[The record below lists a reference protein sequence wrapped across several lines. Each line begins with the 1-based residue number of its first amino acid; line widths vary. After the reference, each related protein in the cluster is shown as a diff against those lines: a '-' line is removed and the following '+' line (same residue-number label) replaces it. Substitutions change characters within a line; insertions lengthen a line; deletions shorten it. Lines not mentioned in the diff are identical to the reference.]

1 MGFGTTVL
9 LTYLFLFLALFLSP
23 LNNGGEISSKK
34 EDLFTLVPALA
45 FGQDSDKFIYSKS
58 HGFRLGL
65 SVRRKDIGFLGL
77 PVG

>member
-23 LNNGGEISSKK
+23 LNNAGEISSNKK

-65 SVRRKDIGFLGL
+65 SVKT
-77 PVG
+77 